1 MTLCR
6 NRPVIVLSPPR
17 SGSSFI
23 TQLLMNNGFTGLT
36 IKSPIE
42 MSSSRFNP
50 DGYFENTWLALLND
64 QLIRLNWGKK
74 SSFLHISKKSD
85 SDEHDCEK
93 YFYDLTPNL
102 IDLPKDYIQNVK
114 YYTGHDWDIWGLTR
128 MWPGGKW
135 HRAYSLSSIADY
147 SGIIN
152 AVKHLEY
159 AFAVAKKNRVPLL
172 VKDPRLALT
181 LKLLD
186 VEADVIVLQREPEKV
201 KLSMQDHYGFRLF
214 SDQCFEGYDWVSN
227 HFNYKV
233 AYQTFTEYWERYYR
247 AIDEA
252 TEGREQIRIAIDFLQ
267 PGSESWT
274 NLEDFL
280 GVELNAQQ

>member
-1 MTLCR
+1 MVLRR

-23 TQLLMNNGFTGLT
+23 TRLLMENGFTGLK
-36 IKSPIE
+36 IKSPTE
-42 MSSSRFNP
+42 MSPSRFNP

-64 QLIRLNWGKK
+64 QLIRLNWGQK
-74 SSFLHISKKSD
+74 SSFIYIGEKSD
-85 SDEHDCEK
+85 SDNSDQAK
-93 YFYDLTPNL
+93 YFCDLTPNL
-102 IDLPKDYIQNVK
+102 IDLPTDYIQNVK

-147 SGIIN
+147 PGIIN

-159 AFAVAKKNRVPLL
+159 TFAAAKKSRVPLL

-181 LKLLD
+181 LNMLD

-201 KLSMQDHYGFRLF
+201 KLSMQDHYGHRLF
-214 SDQCFEGYDWVSN
+214 SNQCFEGYDWVSN

-233 AYQTFTEYWERYYR
+233 AYQPFTEYWERYYR
-247 AIDEA
+247 AINEA
-252 TEGREQIRIAIDFLQ
+252 TEGREHMRVSIDSLH

-280 GVELNAQQ
+280 GVEINSQQ